1 MVLFDEYDKPM
12 NTAYKLGEE
21 RFYQVKRCMSSVF
34 ACLKNE
40 EAILYAFIT
49 GINRF
54 AKKAD
59 IFSGLNN
66 LTDLSILDS
75 PHADSFGFT
84 ASDV

>member
-1 MVLFDEYDKPM
+1 
-12 NTAYKLGEE
+12 
-21 RFYQVKRCMSSVF
+21 MSSVF

-40 EAILYAFIT
+40 ETVLYAFVT

-54 AKKAD
+54 SKAD
-59 IFSGLNN
+59 IFSGVNN
-66 LTDLSILDS
+66 LLELSILDS